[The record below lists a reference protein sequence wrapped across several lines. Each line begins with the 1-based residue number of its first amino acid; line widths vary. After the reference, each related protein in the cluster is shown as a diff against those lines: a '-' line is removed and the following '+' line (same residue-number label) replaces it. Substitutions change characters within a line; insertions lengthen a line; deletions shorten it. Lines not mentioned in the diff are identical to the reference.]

1 MSSSGGPKDT
11 FFKNVV
17 NPYINELKQHPQ
29 EMRLVDGVLV
39 REDVKGPKVEGDM
52 KARLEEVE
60 HEVFRYQK
68 MIERGVEIN
77 HKIINELIVE
87 HKKETDKLWDNIFAL
102 SKTTSKLQGQIYDLQ
117 NQNCEYEARFKR
129 ISSAAS
135 FRFLE
140 TKSSFVDGEP
150 QPWKFDDEESP
161 SPPRDQA

>member
-1 MSSSGGPKDT
+1 MSSSGVTKDT
-11 FFKNVV
+11 FLKNVV

-77 HKIINELIVE
+77 HKIINELIDE
-87 HKKETDKLWDNIFAL
+87 HKKDTDKLWITSSHLVKLHPSYKGKFTIF
-102 SKTTSKLQGQIYDLQ
+102 KTKTVSMKLGS
-117 NQNCEYEARFKR
+117 NA
-129 ISSAAS
+129 
-135 FRFLE
+135 
-140 TKSSFVDGEP
+140 
-150 QPWKFDDEESP
+150 
-161 SPPRDQA
+161 